1 MKGVTDMVDVK
12 DKKDVFLSHFER
24 FEKGTDTNSPSWL
37 LPIRKSA
44 ISHFAELGIPTTK
57 HEDWLHTN
65 VSPIARINFERADHT
80 QSQVTAKQ
88 IAPYTLKGI
97 HHQIVFVNGQFS
109 ANLSSIDSL
118 PSGVTVTSL
127 ARAWSEDATLLKTH
141 LARHASYEHQAFVAL
156 NTALMEDGAFIHVPE
171 NTVVESPIQVIHV
184 STAQANTTMSHP
196 HHLYIVDKSS
206 QATIIELYVAMD
218 GGTYFTNTVTE
229 IVAHENAVV
238 DHYKIVQESDD
249 AYHIATQQI
258 HQYRNSDVSSHT
270 ISLSGGIVRND
281 INTLLD
287 GEGCECTLNGMYII
301 NDYQHVDNHLVVDH
315 AQPHCNSREFFKGVL
330 DGHSKGIF
338 SGRIIVREHAQK
350 TDAKQTNQSLPLSE
364 NVQVESNPQLE
375 IFADDVKCTHG
386 ATIGQVS
393 DEAIFYLRS
402 RGITQ
407 KSAKNLL
414 IHAFVGESIQQIKV
428 DSLRTKIENWVLS
441 KLPQG

>member
-1 MKGVTDMVDVK
+1 
-12 DKKDVFLSHFER
+12 L
-24 FEKGTDTNSPSWL
+24 
-37 LPIRKSA
+37 
-44 ISHFAELGIPTTK
+44 
-57 HEDWLHTN
+57 
-65 VSPIARINFERADHT
+65 
-80 QSQVTAKQ
+80 QVTAEQ

-97 HHQIVFVNGQFS
+97 NHRIVFVDGQFS
-109 ANLSSIDSL
+109 ARLSSIDSL
-118 PSGVTVTSL
+118 PTGVTVTNL
-127 ARAWSEDATLLKTH
+127 ARAWSEDTTLLKTH

-156 NTALMEDGAFIHVPE
+156 NTALMEDGAYIHIPE
-171 NTVVESPIQVIHV
+171 NTIMESPIQVIHV
-184 STAQANTTMSHP
+184 TTAQANASMSHP
-196 HHLYIVDKSS
+196 HHLYIVDKSC
-206 QATIIELYVAMD
+206 QATIIELYVALD

-229 IVAHENAVV
+229 IVAHENTVV

-270 ISLSGGIVRND
+270 IYLSGGIVRND

-301 NDYQHVDNHLVVDH
+301 NDTQHVDNHLVVDH

-338 SGRIIVREHAQK
+338 SGRIIVREGAQK

-393 DEAIFYLRS
+393 DEAIFYLRT
-402 RGITQ
+402 RGIDK

-414 IHAFVGESIQQIKV
+414 IHAFVGESIQLIKV